1 MLKKLGRNDLCWCKS
16 GKKYKYCHEEM
27 DSKIA
32 EFKRKGCIVPTR
44 DLIKNEEQIAKIRES
59 AKINVAVLDYVAE
72 NIKAGM
78 STAEIDKL
86 VYDKTTELGGIP
98 APLNYE
104 GFPKSVCISINDEVC
119 HGIPS
124 DDIILMDGDI
134 VNVDCSTIYN
144 GYFSDSSRMFM
155 IGNVPEE
162 MKRLVEVTKE
172 CVEIGLKEVK
182 PYAFLGDMGEA
193 VHNHALKN
201 GYSVVEDI
209 GGHGVGLK
217 FHEEPWVS
225 YVSRKGTEMLLVP
238 GMMFTI
244 EPMVNMGEPDIYI
257 DEDNGWTVYTD
268 DGLPSAQ
275 WEIQV
280 LVTND
285 GYEVIAW

>member
-32 EFKRKGCIVPTR
+32 EFKRKGCMVPTR